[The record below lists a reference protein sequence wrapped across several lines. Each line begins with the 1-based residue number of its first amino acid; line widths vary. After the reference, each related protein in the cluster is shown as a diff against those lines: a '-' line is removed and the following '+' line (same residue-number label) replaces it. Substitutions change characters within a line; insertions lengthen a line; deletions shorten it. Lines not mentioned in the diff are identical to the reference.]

1 MVEYSFEKIKEFFP
15 HDKVRKFQKDLMKD
29 VLDSLSRGKNILINA
44 PTGIGKTAGV
54 LTPALYVQHEENK
67 KRSKG
72 ERIKIFFLTSR
83 NTQHKIVLETVRK
96 INKNKGK
103 KIRVANIVGKK
114 HLCALDNVDSLY
126 SSEFN
131 EYCRSLRN
139 DKKCLFYNN
148 TYKDKTLSRTAVQVI
163 DHLSTEPRT
172 TEFVRNFCKDYI
184 LCPYEIS
191 CQMAKNADLI
201 IADYNHIF
209 NSSIREQLF
218 DKINA
223 QIENSIVIVDEAHN
237 LPDRLRGMLSEV
249 ISDKTID
256 YAIREAKKFYVDAIE
271 ELSSLKEF
279 FSIQRRKINKL
290 NKSKETLLDNGEI
303 LTYLSE
309 HYDVDSLISDF
320 IDFGDDIRKKQ
331 RKSFIGRIGDFLN
344 LINLYKEKKEFI
356 TIIKD
361 NQGSTE
367 LEFFC
372 TDPSLLSKE
381 IIDRA
386 YNTILM
392 SATLKPLKMYA
403 DILGFDD
410 PALKSYNNPFP
421 DENRLTLIIPSTT
434 TKYENR
440 TEQEFKRITVHIL
453 RISRAIEGRIAVF
466 FPSYYVMSQVLKFFL
481 NLTKRPTFV
490 EDRHMTKSEKS
501 ELISEFLS
509 NENSELFGVVGASFS
524 EGIDLPNK
532 LKAVVVVGLPL
543 PPPNIKTKK
552 LIEEYDQKFN
562 QGFNYGYVIP
572 AMNKVIQSAG
582 RCIRSESDSGAL
594 IFLDKRYV
602 YEIYRSLMPDEW
614 KLIVSVDYEKI
625 LSDFFKKKDKH

>member
-1 MVEYSFEKIKEFFP
+1 MVDYSFDRMKEFFP
-15 HDKVRKFQKDLMKD
+15 HNKVRKFQKDLMND
-29 VLDSLSRGKNILINA
+29 ILYSLSKGKNTLINA

-54 LTPALYVQHEENK
+54 LTPALYVQSEENK
-67 KRSKG
+67 KRPKSEK
-72 ERIKIFFLTSR
+72 IKIFFLTSR

-96 INKNKGK
+96 INQNKGK
-103 KIRVANIVGKK
+103 NITVANIVGKK
-114 HLCALDNVDSLY
+114 HLCALDDVDSLY

-131 EYCRSLRN
+131 EYCKSLRK
-139 DKKCLFYNN
+139 DKKCVFYNN
-148 TYKDKTLSRTAVQVI
+148 TYKDKTLSKTAVQVI
-163 DHLSTEPRT
+163 EHLSSEPRT

-191 CQMAKNADLI
+191 CQMAKKADVI

-218 DKINA
+218 EKINA
-223 QIENSIVIVDEAHN
+223 QLENSIIIVDEAHN

-249 ISDKTID
+249 ISDKTIE
-256 YAIREAKKFYVDAIE
+256 YAVREAKKFYVDVMD
-271 ELSSLKEF
+271 ELRSLKEF
-279 FSIQRRKINKL
+279 FLTQRREINKL
-290 NKSKETLLDNGEI
+290 DKSKETLLSNDEI
-303 LTYLSE
+303 LTYLSKY
-309 HYDVDSLISDF
+309 YDVDSLISDF

-344 LINLYKEKKEFI
+344 LIDAYKDKREFI
-356 TIIKD
+356 TILKD
-361 NQGSTE
+361 NQDSTE

-381 IIDRA
+381 IIDNA
-386 YNTILM
+386 YSTILM
-392 SATLKPLKMYA
+392 SATLKPLNMYA
-403 DILGFDD
+403 DILGFSD
-410 PALKSYNNPFP
+410 PILKSYKNPFP

-453 RISRAIEGRIAVF
+453 RISRAVNGRIAVF
-466 FPSYYVMSQVLKFFL
+466 FPSYYVMSRVTKFFL
-481 NLTKRPTFV
+481 NLTKRPTFI
-490 EDRHMTKSEKS
+490 EDRRMSKSEKS

-509 NENSELFGVVGASFS
+509 NDNSILFGVVGASFS

-552 LIEEYDQKFN
+552 LIEEYDRKFK

-625 LSDFFKKKDKH
+625 LSDFFRESR

>member
-1 MVEYSFEKIKEFFP
+1 MVDYSFDRMKEFFP
-15 HDKVRKFQKDLMKD
+15 HNKVRKFQKDLMND
-29 VLDSLSRGKNILINA
+29 ILYSLSKGKNTLINA

-54 LTPALYVQHEENK
+54 LTPALYVQSEENK
-67 KRSKG
+67 KRPKSEK
-72 ERIKIFFLTSR
+72 IKIFFLTSR

-96 INKNKGK
+96 INQNKGK
-103 KIRVANIVGKK
+103 NITVANIVGKK
-114 HLCALDNVDSLY
+114 HLCALDDVDSLY
-126 SSEFN
+126 LSEFN
-131 EYCRSLRN
+131 EYCKSLRK
-139 DKKCLFYNN
+139 DKKCVFYNN
-148 TYKDKTLSRTAVQVI
+148 TYKDKTLSKTAVQVI
-163 DHLSTEPRT
+163 EHLSSEPRT

-191 CQMAKNADLI
+191 CQMAKKADVI

-218 DKINA
+218 EKINA
-223 QIENSIVIVDEAHN
+223 QLENSIIIVDEAHN

-249 ISDKTID
+249 ISDKTIE
-256 YAIREAKKFYVDAIE
+256 YAVREAKKFYVDVMD
-271 ELSSLKEF
+271 ELRSLKEF
-279 FSIQRRKINKL
+279 FLTQRRKINKL
-290 NKSKETLLDNGEI
+290 DKSKENLLSNDEI
-303 LTYLSE
+303 LTYLSKY
-309 HYDVDSLISDF
+309 YDVDSLISDF

-344 LINLYKEKKEFI
+344 LIDAYKDKREFI
-356 TIIKD
+356 TILKD
-361 NQGSTE
+361 NQDSTE

-381 IIDRA
+381 IIDNA
-386 YNTILM
+386 YSTILM
-392 SATLKPLKMYA
+392 SATLKPLNMYA
-403 DILGFDD
+403 DILGFSD
-410 PALKSYNNPFP
+410 PILKSYKNPFP

-453 RISRAIEGRIAVF
+453 RISRAVNGRIAVF
-466 FPSYYVMSQVLKFFL
+466 FPSYYVMSRVTKFFL
-481 NLTKRPTFV
+481 NLTKRPTFI
-490 EDRHMTKSEKS
+490 EDRRMSKSEKS

-509 NENSELFGVVGASFS
+509 NDNSILFGVVGASFS

-552 LIEEYDQKFN
+552 LIEEYDRKFK

-625 LSDFFKKKDKH
+625 LSDFFRESR

>member
-1 MVEYSFEKIKEFFP
+1 MVDYSFDRMKEFFP
-15 HDKVRKFQKDLMKD
+15 HNKVRKFQKDLMND
-29 VLDSLSRGKNILINA
+29 ILYSLSKGKNTLINA

-54 LTPALYVQHEENK
+54 LTPALYVQSEENK
-67 KRSKG
+67 KRPKSEK
-72 ERIKIFFLTSR
+72 IKIFFLTSR
-83 NTQHKIVLETVRK
+83 NTQHKIVLETVRR
-96 INKNKGK
+96 INQNKGK
-103 KIRVANIVGKK
+103 NITVANIVGKK
-114 HLCALDNVDSLY
+114 HLCALDDVDSLY

-131 EYCRSLRN
+131 EYCKSLRK
-139 DKKCLFYNN
+139 DKKCVFYNN
-148 TYKDKTLSRTAVQVI
+148 TYKDKTLSKTAVQVI
-163 DHLSTEPRT
+163 EYLSSEPRT
-172 TEFVRNFCKDYI
+172 TEFVRSFCKDYI

-191 CQMAKNADLI
+191 CQMAKKADVI

-218 DKINA
+218 EKINA
-223 QIENSIVIVDEAHN
+223 QLENSIIIVDEAHN

-249 ISDKTID
+249 ISDKTIE
-256 YAIREAKKFYVDAIE
+256 YAVREAKKFYVDVMD
-271 ELSSLKEF
+271 ELRSLKEF
-279 FSIQRRKINKL
+279 FLTQRRKINKL
-290 NKSKETLLDNGEI
+290 DKSKETLLSNDEI
-303 LTYLSE
+303 LTYLSKY
-309 HYDVDSLISDF
+309 YDVDSLISDF

-344 LINLYKEKKEFI
+344 LIDAYKDKREFI
-356 TIIKD
+356 TILKD
-361 NQGSTE
+361 NQDSTE

-381 IIDRA
+381 IIDNA
-386 YNTILM
+386 YSTILM
-392 SATLKPLKMYA
+392 SATLKPLNMYA
-403 DILGFDD
+403 DILGFSD
-410 PALKSYNNPFP
+410 PILKSYKNPFP

-453 RISRAIEGRIAVF
+453 RISRAVNGRIAVF
-466 FPSYYVMSQVLKFFL
+466 FPSYYVMSRVTKFFL
-481 NLTKRPTFV
+481 NLTKRPTFI
-490 EDRHMTKSEKS
+490 EDRRMSKSEKS

-509 NENSELFGVVGASFS
+509 NDNSILFGVVGASFS

-552 LIEEYDQKFN
+552 LIEEYDRKFK

-625 LSDFFKKKDKH
+625 LSDFFRESR

>member
-1 MVEYSFEKIKEFFP
+1 MVDYSFGRMKEFFP
-15 HDKVRKFQKDLMKD
+15 HNKVRKFQKDLMND
-29 VLDSLSRGKNILINA
+29 ILYSLSKGKNTLINA

-54 LTPALYVQHEENK
+54 LTPALYVQSDENK
-67 KRSKG
+67 KRPKSEK
-72 ERIKIFFLTSR
+72 IKIFFLTSR
-83 NTQHKIVLETVRK
+83 NTQHKIVLETVRR
-96 INKNKGK
+96 INQNKGK
-103 KIRVANIVGKK
+103 NITVANIVGKK
-114 HLCALDNVDSLY
+114 HLCALDDVDSLY

-131 EYCRSLRN
+131 EYCKSLRK
-139 DKKCLFYNN
+139 DKKCVFYNN
-148 TYKDKTLSRTAVQVI
+148 TYKDKTLSKTAVQVI
-163 DHLSTEPRT
+163 EHLSSEPRT
-172 TEFVRNFCKDYI
+172 TEFVRSFCKDYI

-191 CQMAKNADLI
+191 CQMAKKADVI

-218 DKINA
+218 EKINA
-223 QIENSIVIVDEAHN
+223 QLENSIIIVDEAHN

-249 ISDKTID
+249 ISDKTIE
-256 YAIREAKKFYVDAIE
+256 YAVREAKKFYVDVMD
-271 ELSSLKEF
+271 ELRSLKEF
-279 FSIQRRKINKL
+279 FLTQRREINKL
-290 NKSKETLLDNGEI
+290 DKSKETLLSNDEI
-303 LTYLSE
+303 LTYLSKY
-309 HYDVDSLISDF
+309 YDVDSLISDF

-344 LINLYKEKKEFI
+344 LIDAYKDKREFI
-356 TIIKD
+356 TILKD
-361 NQGSTE
+361 NQDSTE

-381 IIDRA
+381 IIDNA
-386 YNTILM
+386 YSTILM
-392 SATLKPLKMYA
+392 SATLKPLNMYA
-403 DILGFDD
+403 DILGFSD
-410 PALKSYNNPFP
+410 PILKSYKNPFP

-453 RISRAIEGRIAVF
+453 RISRAVNGRIAVF
-466 FPSYYVMSQVLKFFL
+466 FPSYYVMSRVTKFFL
-481 NLTKRPTFV
+481 NLTKRPTFI
-490 EDRHMTKSEKS
+490 EDRRMSKSEKS

-509 NENSELFGVVGASFS
+509 NDNSILFGVVGASFS

-552 LIEEYDQKFN
+552 LIEEYDRKFK

-625 LSDFFKKKDKH
+625 LSDFFRESR